1 MENRSYRKDTLKGLD
16 FKIESGVEISQRRPT
31 TNKIINAMKTMKLG
45 DSLVLPGS
53 YKRSGG
59 NLRIYATLAG
69 IEVTTRKQADGEI
82 RMWRIR

>member
-1 MENRSYRKDTLKGLD
+1 MKNSYRKDSLEGVE
-16 FKIESGVEISQRRPT
+16 FKIESGIEISQRRPT
-31 TNKIINAMKTMKLG
+31 TNRLINAMKSMKIG
-45 DSLVLPGS
+45 DSFVLPGS

-59 NLRIYATLAG
+59 NLKLYSTLAG